1 MQLFFGIIYVVLIHA
16 YQMIGDNYEIVHF
29 EHDFPIYLAAELDA
43 HFSTFSHKTQF
54 ALRIV

>member
-1 MQLFFGIIYVVLIHA
+1 MLIKI
-16 YQMIGDNYEIVHF
+16 IGDNYEIIHF

-43 HFSTFSHKTQF
+43 HFSTFSHMTQF